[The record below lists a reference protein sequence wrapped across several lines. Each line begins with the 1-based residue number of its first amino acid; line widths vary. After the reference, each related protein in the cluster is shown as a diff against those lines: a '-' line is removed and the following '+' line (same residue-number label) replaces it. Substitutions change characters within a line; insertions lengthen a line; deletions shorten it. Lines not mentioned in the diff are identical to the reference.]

1 MLFNVSLVNPVIKTT
16 PLWLRKIYLQQFT
29 LMEAFPTAIIIQKS
43 YQTSIYQFMSHIN
56 PFIFS
61 VHKWTK
67 NGIMCSFSGHIQL
80 ACQEV
85 RNSRTGLYFLHHWT
99 PPAPMKTVLMGGSE
113 ETRSWTSEDEGP
125 RWARSAP
132 WDGNG
137 EETSN
142 MQLAEPAED
151 LTSKCLDMFPLIS
164 FVCRL
169 SLKNGFTGITGGHT
183 NLFPLLT
190 LWRTRQSFSFQ
201 VHPGCW
207 ADRGLQSRRRG
218 TAGDC

>member
-1 MLFNVSLVNPVIKTT
+1 
-16 PLWLRKIYLQQFT
+16 
-29 LMEAFPTAIIIQKS
+29 
-43 YQTSIYQFMSHIN
+43 
-56 PFIFS
+56 
-61 VHKWTK
+61 
-67 NGIMCSFSGHIQL
+67 MCSFSRHMQL

-142 MQLAEPAED
+142 MQLAEPVED
-151 LTSKCLDMFPLIS
+151 LTRKCWDMFPLIS
-164 FVCRL
+164 FVCCL
-169 SLKNGFTGITGGHT
+169 SLRMVSLGSLGDMLTCSHFRLCEERASRFPSGFIQDVERIVD
-183 NLFPLLT
+183 F
-190 LWRTRQSFSFQ
+190 
-201 VHPGCW
+201 
-207 ADRGLQSRRRG
+207 
-218 TAGDC
+218 